1 MTLLLNPTLQR
12 ADPHTG
18 YVRELNL
25 SFKVRLNYQSL
36 IADGKRSREES
47 YGIISSGSEYLGYT
61 HRTHRTD
68 H

>member
-47 YGIISSGSEYLGYT
+47 
-61 HRTHRTD
+61 
-68 H
+68 